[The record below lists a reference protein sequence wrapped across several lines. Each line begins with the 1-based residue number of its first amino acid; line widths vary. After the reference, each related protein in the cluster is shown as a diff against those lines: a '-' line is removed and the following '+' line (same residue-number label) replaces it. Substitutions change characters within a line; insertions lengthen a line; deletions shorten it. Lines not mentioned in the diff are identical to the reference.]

1 MKTNWQKD
9 IHDRLGSYEK
19 DAPEGLWEGISRE
32 LPKLNDGV
40 MLTHKPQRTA
50 KFRMWRVAGV
60 AAAASVALVIGYN
73 FLGNSA
79 KDNINIATNTPKHP
93 NMLASNQ
100 KPLGNEPTGVCA
112 EQATH
117 SADDLLSEQ
126 PVLASASM
134 EQPVLASASTEQ
146 PTLANASTE
155 TDVKVISSKEENS
168 SKEEYSKKEEN
179 GKENEQAEVKPEK
192 REDSRVLPKSQNDA
206 LLAYNDLTERRGSA
220 DVSSRWSVSTG
231 AMGGLGASS
240 TTTAYGDYLVL
251 ASPGVMDAKDS
262 PMLDMNT
269 VNRDVEQKTEYDHHL
284 PIRIGLSVAYALT
297 DRLSISSGLTY
308 TRLSSDIKD
317 ASRESKYI
325 GEQRLHYVG
334 IPVNVSYKVAS
345 FRWISL
351 YGTAGVLAE
360 KCVSG
365 TTDEGY
371 VENNTM
377 KYTNTQDISSKPLQM
392 SVNAGVGIQFDFV
405 DNVGIYAEP
414 GLSYYFDD
422 GSALQTIYKEKPL
435 NFNLNVGVRFKLGK
449 WKQ

>member
-60 AAAASVALVIGYN
+60 AAAASVALVIGYS
-73 FLGNSA
+73 FFGNSA
-79 KDNINIATNTPKHP
+79 NDNINIPTNTTKHP
-93 NMLASNQ
+93 NMLASNK

-126 PVLASASM
+126 PTLAPTSM
-134 EQPVLASASTEQ
+134 EQPKLASASTEQ
-146 PTLANASTE
+146 PTLASASTE

-179 GKENEQAEVKPEK
+179 SKEDNKQTETKSAK
-192 REDSRVLPKSQNDA
+192 REDSYVLPHNPDNN
-206 LLAYNDLTERRGSA
+206 LLAFNDMTERRGDEDA
-220 DVSSRWSVSTG
+220 PSRWSVSTG
-231 AMGGLGASS
+231 AMGGLGASG

-251 ASPGVMDAKDS
+251 SCPGVMDAKDS

-284 PIRIGLSVAYALT
+284 PIRIGLNVAYALT
-297 DRLSISSGLTY
+297 DRLSIGTGLTY
-308 TRLSSDIKD
+308 TRLASDIKD

-392 SVNAGVGIQFDFV
+392 SVNAGVGIQFDFI

-449 WKQ
+449 

>member
-73 FLGNSA
+73 FLGNDVQ
-79 KDNINIATNTPKHP
+79 DNINIPTNTTNHH
-93 NMLASNQ
+93 NMLASNK
-100 KPLGNEPTGVCA
+100 KPLGNEPTGVNA
-112 EQATH
+112 DQATH
-117 SADDLLSEQ
+117 SADDLLLEQ
-126 PVLASASM
+126 PTLAS
-134 EQPVLASASTEQ
+134 VSTEQ

-155 TDVKVISSKEENS
+155 TDVKVISSKEED
-168 SKEEYSKKEEN
+168 SKKEEN

-220 DVSSRWSVSTG
+220 DALSRWTVSTG
-231 AMGGLGASS
+231 AMGGLGASG

-251 ASPGVMDAKDS
+251 ASPGAMDAKDS

-308 TRLSSDIKD
+308 TRLASDIKD

-345 FRWISL
+345 SRWISL

-377 KYTNTQDISSKPLQM
+377 KYTNTHNISSKPLQM
-392 SVNAGVGIQFDFV
+392 SVNAGVGIQFDFI

-435 NFNLNVGVRFKLGK
+435 NFNLNVGVRFKLEK
-449 WKQ
+449 RKP

>member
-9 IHDRLGSYEK
+9 IHDRLGSCEK

-32 LPKLNDGV
+32 LPKLNDGG
-40 MLTHKPQRTA
+40 MLTDKPQRTA

-73 FLGNSA
+73 FLGNDT
-79 KDNINIATNTPKHP
+79 KDNINIPTNTTKHP
-93 NMLASNQ
+93 NMLASNK

-117 SADDLLSEQ
+117 SADDLLAEQ
-126 PVLASASM
+126 PKLAK
-134 EQPVLASASTEQ
+134 ASTEQ
-146 PTLANASTE
+146 PTLASDSTE
-155 TDVKVISSKEENS
+155 TDVKEISSKEENS
-168 SKEEYSKKEEN
+168 KEEN
-179 GKENEQAEVKPEK
+179 KQTEAKPAK
-192 REDSRVLPKSQNDA
+192 REDSYVLPQNSDNN
-206 LLAYNDLTERRGSA
+206 LLAFNDMTERRG
-220 DVSSRWSVSTG
+220 DEDTSSRWSVSTG
-231 AMGGLGASS
+231 AMGGLGASG

-251 ASPGVMDAKDS
+251 SCPGGADTKDS
-262 PMLDMNT
+262 PMLDMSS
-269 VNRDVEQKTEYDHHL
+269 VNRDVETKTEYEHHL

-308 TRLSSDIKD
+308 TRLASDIKD

-345 FRWISL
+345 FRWLGL

-377 KYTNTQDISSKPLQM
+377 KYTNTHDISSKPLQM
-392 SVNAGVGIQFDFV
+392 SVNAGVGIQFDFI

-435 NFNLNVGVRFKLGK
+435 NFNLNVGVRFKLSK
-449 WKQ
+449 F

>member
-60 AAAASVALVIGYN
+60 AAAASVALVIGYS

-100 KPLGNEPTGVCA
+100 KPLGNEPTGVNA
-112 EQATH
+112 DQTTH
-117 SADDLLSEQ
+117 SADNLLAEQ
-126 PVLASASM
+126 PTLAKAST
-134 EQPVLASASTEQ
+134 EQPKLASASTEQ
-146 PTLANASTE
+146 PTLASASME
-155 TDVKVISSKEENS
+155 PDVKEISSKEENS
-168 SKEEYSKKEEN
+168 KEEN
-179 GKENEQAEVKPEK
+179 KQTETKPAK
-192 REDSRVLPKSQNDA
+192 REDSYVLPHNPDNN
-206 LLAYNDLTERRGSA
+206 LLAFNDMTERSGDEDA
-220 DVSSRWSVSTG
+220 PSRWSVSTG
-231 AMGGLGASS
+231 AMGGLGASG
-240 TTTAYGDYLVL
+240 TTTAYGDHLVFS
-251 ASPGVMDAKDS
+251 SPGVADTKDS

-269 VNRDVEQKTEYDHHL
+269 INRDIETKTEYDHHL

-308 TRLSSDIKD
+308 TRLASDIKD

-345 FRWISL
+345 FRWLGL

-371 VENNTM
+371 AENNTM

-392 SVNAGVGIQFDFV
+392 SVNAGVGIQFDII

-435 NFNLNVGVRFKLGK
+435 NFNLNVGVRFRLSKY
-449 WKQ
+449 

>member
-19 DAPEGLWEGISRE
+19 DAPEGLWEGISWK
-32 LPKLNDGV
+32 LPKLNDGG
-40 MLTHKPQRTA
+40 MLTDKPQRTA

-60 AAAASVALVIGYN
+60 AAAASVALVIGYS

-100 KPLGNEPTGVCA
+100 KPLGNEPTGVNA
-112 EQATH
+112 DQTTH
-117 SADDLLSEQ
+117 SADNLLAEQ
-126 PVLASASM
+126 PTLAKAST
-134 EQPVLASASTEQ
+134 EQPKLASASTEQ
-146 PTLANASTE
+146 PTLASASME
-155 TDVKVISSKEENS
+155 PDVKEISSKEENS
-168 SKEEYSKKEEN
+168 KEEN
-179 GKENEQAEVKPEK
+179 KQTETKPAK
-192 REDSRVLPKSQNDA
+192 REDSYVLPHNPDNN
-206 LLAYNDLTERRGSA
+206 LLAFNDMTERSGDEDA
-220 DVSSRWSVSTG
+220 PSRWSVSTG
-231 AMGGLGASS
+231 AMGGLGASG
-240 TTTAYGDYLVL
+240 TTTAYGDHLVFS
-251 ASPGVMDAKDS
+251 SPGVVDTKDS

-269 VNRDVEQKTEYDHHL
+269 INRDIETKTEYEHHL

-308 TRLSSDIKD
+308 TRLASDIKD

-345 FRWISL
+345 SRWISL

-392 SVNAGVGIQFDFV
+392 SVNAGVGIQFDFI

-435 NFNLNVGVRFKLGK
+435 NFNLNVGVRFRLSKY
-449 WKQ
+449 

>member
-19 DAPEGLWEGISRE
+19 DAPEGLWEGISRRM
-32 LPKLNDGV
+32 PKLNDGV

-73 FLGNSA
+73 FLGNDT
-79 KDNINIATNTPKHP
+79 KDNINIPTNTTKHP
-93 NMLASNQ
+93 NMLASNK

-112 EQATH
+112 EQGTH
-117 SADDLLSEQ
+117 SEDNLLAEQ
-126 PVLASASM
+126 PA
-134 EQPVLASASTEQ
+134 LASASTEQ
-146 PTLANASTE
+146 PTLASASTE
-155 TDVKVISSKEENS
+155 TDVKEISSKEEN
-168 SKEEYSKKEEN
+168 KQTE
-179 GKENEQAEVKPEK
+179 AKPAK
-192 REDSRVLPKSQNDA
+192 REDSYVLPQNPDNN
-206 LLAYNDLTERRGSA
+206 LLAFNDMTERRGNE

-231 AMGGLGASS
+231 AMGGLGASG

-251 ASPGVMDAKDS
+251 SCPGGADTKDS

-308 TRLSSDIKD
+308 TRLASDIKD

-345 FRWISL
+345 FRWLGL

-377 KYTNTQDISSKPLQM
+377 KYTNTHNISSKPLQM
-392 SVNAGVGIQFDFV
+392 SVNAGVGIQFDFI

-435 NFNLNVGVRFKLGK
+435 NFNLNVGVRFKLSK
-449 WKQ
+449 Y

>member
-19 DAPEGLWEGISRE
+19 DAPEGLWEGISRRM
-32 LPKLNDGV
+32 PKLNDGG
-40 MLTHKPQRTA
+40 MLTDKPQRTA

-60 AAAASVALVIGYN
+60 AVAASVALVIGYS
-73 FLGNSA
+73 FLGNDVQ
-79 KDNINIATNTPKHP
+79 DNINIATNTTKHP
-93 NMLASNQ
+93 NMLASSQ
-100 KPLGNEPTGVCA
+100 KPIGNEPTGVCA
-112 EQATH
+112 DQATH

-126 PVLASASM
+126 PKLAK
-134 EQPVLASASTEQ
+134 ASTEQ

-155 TDVKVISSKEENS
+155 TDVKEIGSKEENS
-168 SKEEYSKKEEN
+168 KEEN
-179 GKENEQAEVKPEK
+179 KQTEVKPEK
-192 REDSRVLPKSQNDA
+192 REDNRMLRKNQDDA
-206 LLAYNDLTERRGSA
+206 LLAYNDVTERSGSTDA
-220 DVSSRWSVSTG
+220 PSRWSVSTG
-231 AMGGLGASS
+231 AMGGLGASG
-240 TTTAYGDYLVL
+240 TATAYGDYLVL
-251 ASPGVMDAKDS
+251 SCPGGADTKDS
-262 PMLDMNT
+262 PMLDMSS
-269 VNRDVEQKTEYDHHL
+269 VNRDVETKTEYEHHL

-297 DRLSISSGLTY
+297 ERLSISSGLTY

-345 FRWISL
+345 SRWISL

-377 KYTNTQDISSKPLQM
+377 KYTNTHDISSKPLQM
-392 SVNAGVGIQFDFV
+392 SVNAGVGIQFDFI

-435 NFNLNVGVRFKLGK
+435 NFNLNVGVRFKLSK
-449 WKQ
+449 F

>member
-19 DAPEGLWEGISRE
+19 DAPEGLWEGISRRM
-32 LPKLNDGV
+32 PKLNDGD
-40 MLTHKPQRTA
+40 MLTDKPQRTA

-73 FLGNSA
+73 FLGNDVQ
-79 KDNINIATNTPKHP
+79 DNINIPTNTTKHP
-93 NMLASNQ
+93 NMLASNK
-100 KPLGNEPTGVCA
+100 KPIGNEPTGVCA

-117 SADDLLSEQ
+117 SADDLLAEQ
-126 PVLASASM
+126 PKLYKAY
-134 EQPVLASASTEQ
+134 TEQ
-146 PTLANASTE
+146 PTLASASTE
-155 TDVKVISSKEENS
+155 TDVKEISSKEEN
-168 SKEEYSKKEEN
+168 KQTET
-179 GKENEQAEVKPEK
+179 KPAK
-192 REDSRVLPKSQNDA
+192 REDSYVLPHNPDNN
-206 LLAYNDLTERRGSA
+206 LLAYNDVTERRGSA
-220 DVSSRWSVSTG
+220 DEPSRWSVSTG
-231 AMGGLGASS
+231 AMGGLGASG

-251 ASPGVMDAKDS
+251 SCPGGADTKDS
-262 PMLDMNT
+262 PMLDMSS
-269 VNRDVEQKTEYDHHL
+269 VNRDVETKTEYEHHL

-345 FRWISL
+345 FRWLGL

-377 KYTNTQDISSKPLQM
+377 KYTNTHDISSKPLQM
-392 SVNAGVGIQFDFV
+392 SVNAGVGIQFDFI

-449 WKQ
+449 WKP

>member
-19 DAPEGLWEGISRE
+19 DAPEGLWEGISRRM
-32 LPKLNDGV
+32 PKLNDGG
-40 MLTHKPQRTA
+40 MLTDKPQRTA

-60 AAAASVALVIGYN
+60 AVAASVALVIGYN
-73 FLGNSA
+73 FLGNDVQ
-79 KDNINIATNTPKHP
+79 DNINIPTNTTNHH
-93 NMLASNQ
+93 NMLASNK
-100 KPLGNEPTGVCA
+100 KPIGNEPTGVCA

-126 PVLASASM
+126 PKLYKAY
-134 EQPVLASASTEQ
+134 TEQ
-146 PTLANASTE
+146 PTLASASTE
-155 TDVKVISSKEENS
+155 TDVKEIGSKEENS
-168 SKEEYSKKEEN
+168 KKEN
-179 GKENEQAEVKPEK
+179 GQTEVKPEK
-192 REDSRVLPKSQNDA
+192 REDNRMLRKNQDDA
-206 LLAYNDLTERRGSA
+206 LLAYNDVTERSGSTDA
-220 DVSSRWSVSTG
+220 PSRWSVSTG
-231 AMGGLGASS
+231 AMGGLGASG

-251 ASPGVMDAKDS
+251 SCPGGADTKDS
-262 PMLDMNT
+262 PMLDMSS
-269 VNRDVEQKTEYDHHL
+269 VNRDVEPKTEYEHHL

-297 DRLSISSGLTY
+297 DRLSIGTGLTY

-317 ASRESKYI
+317 ASRESNYS

-334 IPVNVSYKVAS
+334 IPVNVSYKVVS
-345 FRWISL
+345 SRWICM

-392 SVNAGVGIQFDFV
+392 SVNAGVGIQFDFI

-435 NFNLNVGVRFKLGK
+435 NFNLNVGVRFKLEK
-449 WKQ
+449 RKP

>member
-19 DAPEGLWEGISRE
+19 DAPEGLWEGISRRM
-32 LPKLNDGV
+32 PKLNDGG
-40 MLTHKPQRTA
+40 MLTDKPQRTA

-60 AAAASVALVIGYN
+60 AVAASVALVIGYS
-73 FLGNSA
+73 FLGNDVQ
-79 KDNINIATNTPKHP
+79 DNINIATNTTKHP
-93 NMLASNQ
+93 NILASNK
-100 KPLGNEPTGVCA
+100 KPIGNEPTGVCA

-126 PVLASASM
+126 PTLASAST
-134 EQPVLASASTEQ
+134 EQPTLASVSTEQ

-155 TDVKVISSKEENS
+155 TNVKEISSKEEN
-168 SKEEYSKKEEN
+168 KQTET
-179 GKENEQAEVKPEK
+179 KPAK
-192 REDSRVLPKSQNDA
+192 REDSYVLPHNPDNN
-206 LLAYNDLTERRGSA
+206 LLAFNDMTERRGDEDA
-220 DVSSRWSVSTG
+220 PSRWSVSTG
-231 AMGGLGASS
+231 AMGGLGASG

-345 FRWISL
+345 SRWISL

-377 KYTNTQDISSKPLQM
+377 KYTNTHDISSKPLQM
-392 SVNAGVGIQFDFV
+392 SVNAGVGIQFDFI

-435 NFNLNVGVRFKLGK
+435 NFNLNVGVRFKLEK
-449 WKQ
+449 RKP

>member
-32 LPKLNDGV
+32 LPKLNDGG
-40 MLTHKPQRTA
+40 MLTDKPQRTA

-60 AAAASVALVIGYN
+60 AAAASVALVIGYS

-79 KDNINIATNTPKHP
+79 KDNINIATNTTKHP
-93 NMLASNQ
+93 NMLASNK

-126 PVLASASM
+126 PKLAN
-134 EQPVLASASTEQ
+134 ASTEQ
-146 PTLANASTE
+146 PTLASASMM
-155 TDVKVISSKEENS
+155 TDVKEISSKEENS
-168 SKEEYSKKEEN
+168 KEEN
-179 GKENEQAEVKPEK
+179 KQTETKTAK
-192 REDSRVLPKSQNDA
+192 REDSYVLPHNPDNN
-206 LLAYNDLTERRGSA
+206 LLAFNDMTERRGDEDA
-220 DVSSRWSVSTG
+220 PSRWSVSTG
-231 AMGGLGASS
+231 AMGGLGASG
-240 TTTAYGDYLVL
+240 TTTAYGDHLVFS
-251 ASPGVMDAKDS
+251 SPGVADTKDS

-269 VNRDVEQKTEYDHHL
+269 INRDIETKTEYDHHL

-345 FRWISL
+345 SRWISL
-351 YGTAGVLAE
+351 YGTAGVLAD

-392 SVNAGVGIQFDFV
+392 SVNAGVGIQFDII

-435 NFNLNVGVRFKLGK
+435 NFNLNVGVRFRLSKY
-449 WKQ
+449 

>member
-32 LPKLNDGV
+32 LPKLNDGG
-40 MLTHKPQRTA
+40 MLTDKPQRTA

-73 FLGNSA
+73 FLGNDT
-79 KDNINIATNTPKHP
+79 KDNINIPTNTTKHP
-93 NMLASNQ
+93 NMLASSQ
-100 KPLGNEPTGVCA
+100 KPLGNEPTGVSA

-126 PVLASASM
+126 PKLYKAY
-134 EQPVLASASTEQ
+134 TEQ
-146 PTLANASTE
+146 PTLASASTE
-155 TDVKVISSKEENS
+155 TDVKEISSKEENS
-168 SKEEYSKKEEN
+168 KKEN
-179 GKENEQAEVKPEK
+179 GQAEMKPEK
-192 REDSRVLPKSQNDA
+192 RKDNRMLRKNQDDA
-206 LLAYNDLTERRGSA
+206 LLAYNDVTERSGSTDA
-220 DVSSRWSVSTG
+220 PSRWSVSTG
-231 AMGGLGASS
+231 AMGGLGASG

-251 ASPGVMDAKDS
+251 SCPGGADTKDS
-262 PMLDMNT
+262 PMLDMSS
-269 VNRDVEQKTEYDHHL
+269 VNRDVETKTEYEHHL

-308 TRLSSDIKD
+308 TRLASDIKD

-345 FRWISL
+345 FRWLGL

-377 KYTNTQDISSKPLQM
+377 KYTNTHDISSKPLQM
-392 SVNAGVGIQFDFV
+392 SVNAGVGIQFDFI

-435 NFNLNVGVRFKLGK
+435 NFNLNVGVRFKLEK
-449 WKQ
+449 RKP

>member
-19 DAPEGLWEGISRE
+19 DAPEGLWEGISRRM
-32 LPKLNDGV
+32 PKLNDGV

-60 AAAASVALVIGYN
+60 AAAASVALVIGYS

-79 KDNINIATNTPKHP
+79 KDNINIATNTTKHP
-93 NMLASNQ
+93 NMLASNK

-126 PVLASASM
+126 PKLAN
-134 EQPVLASASTEQ
+134 ASTEQ
-146 PTLANASTE
+146 PTLASASME
-155 TDVKVISSKEENS
+155 PDVKEISSKEEN
-168 SKEEYSKKEEN
+168 KQTVTNKQTET
-179 GKENEQAEVKPEK
+179 KPAK
-192 REDSRVLPKSQNDA
+192 REDSYVLPHNPDNN
-206 LLAYNDLTERRGSA
+206 LLAFNDMTERRGDEDA
-220 DVSSRWSVSTG
+220 PSRWSVSTG
-231 AMGGLGASS
+231 AMGGLGATG
-240 TTTAYGDYLVL
+240 TTTAYGDHLVL
-251 ASPGVMDAKDS
+251 SSPGVADTKDS

-269 VNRDVEQKTEYDHHL
+269 INRDVEQKTEYDHHL

-345 FRWISL
+345 FRWLGL

-392 SVNAGVGIQFDFV
+392 SVNAGVGIQFDFI

-435 NFNLNVGVRFKLGK
+435 NFNLNVGVRFKLSK
-449 WKQ
+449 Y

>member
-73 FLGNSA
+73 FLGNDVQ
-79 KDNINIATNTPKHP
+79 DNINIPTNTTNHH
-93 NMLASNQ
+93 NMLASNK

-112 EQATH
+112 EQVTH

-126 PVLASASM
+126 SALAKA
-134 EQPVLASASTEQ
+134 LTEQ
-146 PTLANASTE
+146 PTLANASME
-155 TDVKVISSKEENS
+155 TDVKEIGSKEENN
-168 SKEEYSKKEEN
+168 SKKEEN
-179 GKENEQAEVKPEK
+179 SKKENGQTEVKPEK
-192 REDSRVLPKSQNDA
+192 REDNRMLRKNQDDA
-206 LLAYNDLTERRGSA
+206 LLAYNDVTERSGSTDA
-220 DVSSRWSVSTG
+220 PSRWSVSTG
-231 AMGGLGASS
+231 AMGGLGASG

-251 ASPGVMDAKDS
+251 SCPGVMDTKDS
-262 PMLDMNT
+262 PMLDMSS
-269 VNRDVEQKTEYDHHL
+269 VNRDEETKTEYEHHL

-297 DRLSISSGLTY
+297 DRLSISGGLTY

-345 FRWISL
+345 SRWISL

-377 KYTNTQDISSKPLQM
+377 KYTNTHDISSKPLQM
-392 SVNAGVGIQFDFV
+392 SINAGVGIQFDFI

-435 NFNLNVGVRFKLGK
+435 NFNLNVGVRFKLSK
-449 WKQ
+449 F

>member
-19 DAPEGLWEGISRE
+19 DAPEGLWEGISRRM
-32 LPKLNDGV
+32 PKLNDGV

-60 AAAASVALVIGYN
+60 AATASVALVIGYN
-73 FLGNSA
+73 FFGNDVQ
-79 KDNINIATNTPKHP
+79 DNINIPTNTTKHP
-93 NMLASNQ
+93 NMLASNK
-100 KPLGNEPTGVCA
+100 KPLGNEPTGICA

-126 PVLASASM
+126 PTLAN
-134 EQPVLASASTEQ
+134 ASTEQ
-146 PTLANASTE
+146 PTLASASTE
-155 TDVKVISSKEENS
+155 TDVKEISSKEED
-168 SKEEYSKKEEN
+168 SKKEEN

-231 AMGGLGASS
+231 AMGGLGASG

-251 ASPGVMDAKDS
+251 SCPGGADTKDS

-308 TRLSSDIKD
+308 TRLASDIKD

-345 FRWISL
+345 FRWLGL

-392 SVNAGVGIQFDFV
+392 SVNAGVGIQFDFI

-422 GSALQTIYKEKPL
+422 GSELQTIYKEKPL
-435 NFNLNVGVRFKLGK
+435 NFNLNVGVRFKLSK
-449 WKQ
+449 Y

>member
-19 DAPEGLWEGISRE
+19 DAPEGLWEGISRRM
-32 LPKLNDGV
+32 PKLNDGG

-60 AAAASVALVIGYN
+60 AAAASVALVIGYS

-79 KDNINIATNTPKHP
+79 KDNINIPTNTPKHP
-93 NMLASNQ
+93 NMLASNK

-117 SADDLLSEQ
+117 SADDLL
-126 PVLASASM
+126 A
-134 EQPVLASASTEQ
+134 EQ
-146 PTLANASTE
+146 PTLANASTKQPTLAKASTEQPTLASVSTE
-155 TDVKVISSKEENS
+155 TDVKEISSKEENS
-168 SKEEYSKKEEN
+168 KEEN
-179 GKENEQAEVKPEK
+179 KQTETKPAK
-192 REDSRVLPKSQNDA
+192 REDSYVLPHNQDNN
-206 LLAYNDLTERRGSA
+206 LLAFNDMTERRWDEDA
-220 DVSSRWSVSTG
+220 PSRWSVSTG
-231 AMGGLGASS
+231 AMGGLGATG
-240 TTTAYGDYLVL
+240 TTTAYGDHLVL
-251 ASPGVMDAKDS
+251 SSPGVADTKDS

-269 VNRDVEQKTEYDHHL
+269 INRDIETKTEYDHHL

-345 FRWISL
+345 SRWISL

-392 SVNAGVGIQFDFV
+392 SVNAGVGIQFDFI

-435 NFNLNVGVRFKLGK
+435 NFNLNVGVRFKLSK
-449 WKQ
+449 Y

>member
-19 DAPEGLWEGISRE
+19 DAPEGLWEGISRRM
-32 LPKLNDGV
+32 PKLNDGV

-50 KFRMWRVAGV
+50 KFWMWRVAGV

-73 FLGNSA
+73 FLGNDT
-79 KDNINIATNTPKHP
+79 KDNINIATNTTKHP
-93 NMLASNQ
+93 NILASNK
-100 KPLGNEPTGVCA
+100 KPLGNEPTDICA
-112 EQATH
+112 DQATH
-117 SADDLLSEQ
+117 SVDDLL
-126 PVLASASM
+126 A
-134 EQPVLASASTEQ
+134 EQ

-155 TDVKVISSKEENS
+155 QPTLASASTEQPALASASTETDVKEIS

-231 AMGGLGASS
+231 AMGGLGASG

-251 ASPGVMDAKDS
+251 ASPGAMDAKDS

-284 PIRIGLSVAYALT
+284 PIRIGLNVAYALT

-345 FRWISL
+345 FRWLGL

-377 KYTNTQDISSKPLQM
+377 KYTNTHDISSKPLQM
-392 SVNAGVGIQFDFV
+392 SVNAGVGIQFDFI

-435 NFNLNVGVRFKLGK
+435 NFNLNVGVRFKLSK
-449 WKQ
+449 Y

>member
-19 DAPEGLWEGISRE
+19 DAPEELWEGISRE
-32 LPKLNDGV
+32 LPKLNDGG
-40 MLTHKPQRTA
+40 MLTHKPQHNA
-50 KFRMWRVAGV
+50 AFRVWRVAGV
-60 AAAASVALVIGYN
+60 AAAASVALVIGYS
-73 FLGNSA
+73 FLGNDT
-79 KDNINIATNTPKHP
+79 KDNINIATNTTKHP
-93 NMLASNQ
+93 NMLASCQ
-100 KPLGNEPTGVCA
+100 KSIGNEPTGVCA

-117 SADDLLSEQ
+117 SADDALTEQ
-126 PVLASASM
+126 PTLDK
-134 EQPVLASASTEQ
+134 ASTEQ
-146 PTLANASTE
+146 PTLAKASTEQPKLAKASTKQPTLASASME
-155 TDVKVISSKEENS
+155 TDVKEEDG
-168 SKEEYSKKEEN
+168 KKEEN
-179 GKENEQAEVKPEK
+179 GKENEQAEVKPAK
-192 REDSRVLPKSQNDA
+192 REDSRVLRKNQDDA
-206 LLAYNDLTERRGSA
+206 LLAYNDVTERRGSA
-220 DVSSRWSVSTG
+220 DASSRWSVSTG
-231 AMGGLGASS
+231 AMGGLGATS

-297 DRLSISSGLTY
+297 DRLSIGTGLTY

-317 ASRESKYI
+317 ASRESNYS

-345 FRWISL
+345 SRWISL

-371 VENNTM
+371 VVNNTM
-377 KYTNTQDISSKPLQM
+377 QQTNTHDISTKPLQM
-392 SVNAGVGIQFDFV
+392 SVNAGVGIQFNV
-405 DNVGIYAEP
+405 RDNVGIYAEP

-435 NFNLNVGVRFKLGK
+435 NFNLNVGVRFKLSK
-449 WKQ
+449 Y

>member
-19 DAPEGLWEGISRE
+19 DAPEGLWEGIRRE
-32 LPKLNDGV
+32 LPKLNDGG
-40 MLTHKPQRTA
+40 MLTHKPQRKA
-50 KFRMWRVAGV
+50 VFRMWRVAGV
-60 AAAASVALVIGYN
+60 AAAASVALVIGYS
-73 FLGNSA
+73 FLGNDVQ
-79 KDNINIATNTPKHP
+79 DNINIPTNTTKHP
-93 NMLASNQ
+93 NMLASSQ
-100 KPLGNEPTGVCA
+100 KPLGNEPTGVSA
-112 EQATH
+112 DQTTH
-117 SADDLLSEQ
+117 SADNLL
-126 PVLASASM
+126 A
-134 EQPVLASASTEQ
+134 EQ

-155 TDVKVISSKEENS
+155 QPTLASASMKTDVKEISSKEENS
-168 SKEEYSKKEEN
+168 KEEN
-179 GKENEQAEVKPEK
+179 KQTETKPAK
-192 REDSRVLPKSQNDA
+192 REDSYVLPHNPDNN
-206 LLAYNDLTERRGSA
+206 LLAFNDMTERRGDEDA
-220 DVSSRWSVSTG
+220 PSRWSVSTG
-231 AMGGLGASS
+231 AMGGLGASG
-240 TTTAYGDYLVL
+240 TTTAYGDHLVL
-251 ASPGVMDAKDS
+251 SSPGVADTKDS

-269 VNRDVEQKTEYDHHL
+269 INRDIETKTEYEHHL

-334 IPVNVSYKVAS
+334 IPLNVSYKVVS
-345 FRWISL
+345 SRWISL

-392 SVNAGVGIQFDFV
+392 SVNAGVGIQFDII

-435 NFNLNVGVRFKLGK
+435 NFNLNVGVRFKLSK
-449 WKQ
+449 Y

>member
-19 DAPEGLWEGISRE
+19 DAPEGLWEGISRRM
-32 LPKLNDGV
+32 PKLNDGG

-60 AAAASVALVIGYN
+60 AAAASVALVIGYS
-73 FLGNSA
+73 FLGNDVQ
-79 KDNINIATNTPKHP
+79 DNINIPTNTTKHP
-93 NMLASNQ
+93 NMLASNK

-117 SADDLLSEQ
+117 SEDNLL
-126 PVLASASM
+126 A
-134 EQPVLASASTEQ
+134 EQ

-155 TDVKVISSKEENS
+155 QLALASVSTEQPTLASASTETDVKEIGSKEENS
-168 SKEEYSKKEEN
+168 KEEN
-179 GKENEQAEVKPEK
+179 KQTETKPAK
-192 REDSRVLPKSQNDA
+192 REDSYVLPHNPDNN
-206 LLAYNDLTERRGSA
+206 LLAFNDMTEKKGDEDA
-220 DVSSRWSVSTG
+220 PSRWSVSTG
-231 AMGGLGASS
+231 AMGGLGASG
-240 TTTAYGDYLVL
+240 TTTAYGDHLVL
-251 ASPGVMDAKDS
+251 SCPGVADTKDS

-269 VNRDVEQKTEYDHHL
+269 INRDIETKTEYDHHL

-345 FRWISL
+345 SRWISL

-371 VENNTM
+371 AENNTM
-377 KYTNTQDISSKPLQM
+377 KYTNTHDISSKPLQM
-392 SVNAGVGIQFDFV
+392 SVNAGVGIQFDFI

-435 NFNLNVGVRFKLGK
+435 NFNLNVGVRFRLSKY
-449 WKQ
+449 

>member
-32 LPKLNDGV
+32 LPKLNDGG
-40 MLTHKPQRTA
+40 MLTHKPQRKA
-50 KFRMWRVAGV
+50 AFRMWRVAGV
-60 AAAASVALVIGYN
+60 AAAASVALVIGYS

-79 KDNINIATNTPKHP
+79 KDNINIPTNTTKHP
-93 NMLASNQ
+93 NMLASSQ
-100 KPLGNEPTGVCA
+100 KPLGNEPTGVSA
-112 EQATH
+112 DQTTH
-117 SADDLLSEQ
+117 SADNLLAEQ
-126 PVLASASM
+126 PTLAK
-134 EQPVLASASTEQ
+134 ASTEQ
-146 PTLANASTE
+146 PTLASASME
-155 TDVKVISSKEENS
+155 TDVKEISSKEENS
-168 SKEEYSKKEEN
+168 KEEN
-179 GKENEQAEVKPEK
+179 KQTETKPVK
-192 REDSRVLPKSQNDA
+192 REDSYVLPHNQDNN
-206 LLAYNDLTERRGSA
+206 LLAFNDMTERRGDEDA
-220 DVSSRWSVSTG
+220 PSRWSVSTG
-231 AMGGLGASS
+231 AMGGLGASG

-251 ASPGVMDAKDS
+251 SCPGVADTKDS

-269 VNRDVEQKTEYDHHL
+269 INRDIETKTEYDHHL

-345 FRWISL
+345 SRWISL

-371 VENNTM
+371 AENNTM

-392 SVNAGVGIQFDFV
+392 SVNAGVGIQFDII

-435 NFNLNVGVRFKLGK
+435 NFNLNVGVRFKLSK
-449 WKQ
+449 Y

>member
-9 IHDRLGSYEK
+9 IHDRLGRDEK

-40 MLTHKPQRTA
+40 MLTHKPQRKA
-50 KFRMWRVAGV
+50 VFRMWRVAGV
-60 AAAASVALVIGYN
+60 AAAASVALVIGYS
-73 FLGNSA
+73 FLGNDT
-79 KDNINIATNTPKHP
+79 KDNINIPTNTTKHP
-93 NMLASNQ
+93 NMLASNK

-117 SADDLLSEQ
+117 SEDNLL
-126 PVLASASM
+126 A
-134 EQPVLASASTEQ
+134 EQ

-155 TDVKVISSKEENS
+155 QPTLASASMKTDVKEISSKEENS
-168 SKEEYSKKEEN
+168 KEEN
-179 GKENEQAEVKPEK
+179 KQTETKPAK
-192 REDSRVLPKSQNDA
+192 REDSYVLPHNQDNN
-206 LLAYNDLTERRGSA
+206 LLAFNDMTERRGDEDA
-220 DVSSRWSVSTG
+220 PSRWSVSTG
-231 AMGGLGASS
+231 AMGGLGASG
-240 TTTAYGDYLVL
+240 TTIAYGDHLVL
-251 ASPGVMDAKDS
+251 SSPGVADTKDS

-269 VNRDVEQKTEYDHHL
+269 INRDIETKTEYDHHL

-297 DRLSISSGLTY
+297 DRMSISSGLTY

-345 FRWISL
+345 SRWISL

-392 SVNAGVGIQFDFV
+392 SVNAGVGIQFDFI

-435 NFNLNVGVRFKLGK
+435 NFNLNVGVRFKLSK
-449 WKQ
+449 Y

>member
-60 AAAASVALVIGYN
+60 AAAASVALVIGYS
-73 FLGNSA
+73 FLGNDT
-79 KDNINIATNTPKHP
+79 KDNINIPTNTTKHP
-93 NMLASNQ
+93 NMLASNK
-100 KPLGNEPTGVCA
+100 KPIGNEPTGVSA
-112 EQATH
+112 DQTTH
-117 SADDLLSEQ
+117 SADNLLAEQ
-126 PVLASASM
+126 PTLAK
-134 EQPVLASASTEQ
+134 ASTEQ
-146 PTLANASTE
+146 PTLASASME
-155 TDVKVISSKEENS
+155 TDVKEISSKEDNKQTE
-168 SKEEYSKKEEN
+168 
-179 GKENEQAEVKPEK
+179 AKPAK
-192 REDSRVLPKSQNDA
+192 REDSYVLPHNPDNN
-206 LLAYNDLTERRGSA
+206 LLAFNDMTERRGDEDA
-220 DVSSRWSVSTG
+220 PSRWSVSTG
-231 AMGGLGASS
+231 AMGGLGASG
-240 TTTAYGDYLVL
+240 TTTAYGDHLVFS
-251 ASPGVMDAKDS
+251 SPGVVDTKDS

-269 VNRDVEQKTEYDHHL
+269 INRDIETKTEYDHHL

-308 TRLSSDIKD
+308 TRLASDIKD

-334 IPVNVSYKVAS
+334 IPMNVSYKVAS
-345 FRWISL
+345 FRWLGL

-392 SVNAGVGIQFDFV
+392 SVNAGVGIQFDFI

-435 NFNLNVGVRFKLGK
+435 NFNLNVGVRFKLSK
-449 WKQ
+449 Y

>member
-19 DAPEGLWEGISRE
+19 DAPEGLWEGISRRM
-32 LPKLNDGV
+32 PKLNDGV

-60 AAAASVALVIGYN
+60 AATASVALVIGYN
-73 FLGNSA
+73 FFGNDVQ
-79 KDNINIATNTPKHP
+79 DNINIPTNTTKHP
-93 NMLASNQ
+93 NMLASNK
-100 KPLGNEPTGVCA
+100 KPLGNEPTGICA

-126 PVLASASM
+126 PTLAN
-134 EQPVLASASTEQ
+134 ASTEQ
-146 PTLANASTE
+146 PTLASASTE
-155 TDVKVISSKEENS
+155 TDVKEISSKEED
-168 SKEEYSKKEEN
+168 SKKEEN

-231 AMGGLGASS
+231 AMGGLGASG

-251 ASPGVMDAKDS
+251 SCPGGADTKDS

-308 TRLSSDIKD
+308 TRLASDIKD

-345 FRWISL
+345 FRWLGL

-392 SVNAGVGIQFDFV
+392 SVNAGVGIQFDFI

-435 NFNLNVGVRFKLGK
+435 NFNLNVGVRFKLSK
-449 WKQ
+449 Y

>member
-19 DAPEGLWEGISRE
+19 DAPEGLWEGISRRM
-32 LPKLNDGV
+32 PKLNDGG
-40 MLTHKPQRTA
+40 MLTDKPQRTA

-73 FLGNSA
+73 FLGNDVQ
-79 KDNINIATNTPKHP
+79 DNINIPTNTTNHH
-93 NMLASNQ
+93 NMLASSQ
-100 KPLGNEPTGVCA
+100 KPIGNEPTGVCA

-117 SADDLLSEQ
+117 SADDLLSDQ
-126 PVLASASM
+126 PKLAN
-134 EQPVLASASTEQ
+134 ASTEQ
-146 PTLANASTE
+146 PTLASASTE
-155 TDVKVISSKEENS
+155 TNVKEIGSKEENS
-168 SKEEYSKKEEN
+168 KKENKQTET
-179 GKENEQAEVKPEK
+179 KPAK
-192 REDSRVLPKSQNDA
+192 REDSYVLPHNPDNN
-206 LLAYNDLTERRGSA
+206 LLAFNDMTERRGDEDA
-220 DVSSRWSVSTG
+220 PSRWSVSTG
-231 AMGGLGASS
+231 AMGGLGASG

-251 ASPGVMDAKDS
+251 SCPGGADTKDS
-262 PMLDMNT
+262 PMLDMSS
-269 VNRDVEQKTEYDHHL
+269 VNRDEETKTEYEHHL

-345 FRWISL
+345 FRWLGL

-392 SVNAGVGIQFDFV
+392 SVNAGVGIQFDII

-435 NFNLNVGVRFKLGK
+435 NFNLNVGVRFKLEK
-449 WKQ
+449 RKP

>member
-32 LPKLNDGV
+32 LPKLNDGG
-40 MLTHKPQRTA
+40 MLTHKPQRKA
-50 KFRMWRVAGV
+50 AFRMWRVAGV
-60 AAAASVALVIGYN
+60 AAAASVALVIGYS

-79 KDNINIATNTPKHP
+79 KDNINIPTNTTKHP
-93 NMLASNQ
+93 NMLASSQ
-100 KPLGNEPTGVCA
+100 KPLGNEPTGVNA
-112 EQATH
+112 DQATH
-117 SADDLLSEQ
+117 SADNLLAEQ
-126 PVLASASM
+126 PTLAKAST
-134 EQPVLASASTEQ
+134 EQPKLASASTEQ
-146 PTLANASTE
+146 PTLASASMK
-155 TDVKVISSKEENS
+155 TDVKEISSKEENS
-168 SKEEYSKKEEN
+168 KEEN
-179 GKENEQAEVKPEK
+179 KQTETKPAK
-192 REDSRVLPKSQNDA
+192 REDSYVLPHNPDNN
-206 LLAYNDLTERRGSA
+206 LLAFNDMTERRGDEDA
-220 DVSSRWSVSTG
+220 PSRWSVSTG
-231 AMGGLGASS
+231 AMGGLGASG
-240 TTTAYGDYLVL
+240 TTTAYGDHLVL
-251 ASPGVMDAKDS
+251 SCPGVADTKDS

-269 VNRDVEQKTEYDHHL
+269 INRDIETKTEYDHHL
-284 PIRIGLSVAYALT
+284 SIRIGLSVAYALT

-345 FRWISL
+345 SRWISL

-371 VENNTM
+371 AENNTM
-377 KYTNTQDISSKPLQM
+377 KYTNTHDISSKPLQM
-392 SVNAGVGIQFDFV
+392 SVNAGVGIQFDFI

-435 NFNLNVGVRFKLGK
+435 NFNLNVGVRFRLSKY
-449 WKQ
+449 

>member
-19 DAPEGLWEGISRE
+19 DAPEGLWEGISRRM
-32 LPKLNDGV
+32 PKLNDGV

-50 KFRMWRVAGV
+50 KFWMWRVAGV

-73 FLGNSA
+73 FLGNDT
-79 KDNINIATNTPKHP
+79 KDNINIATNTTKHP
-93 NMLASNQ
+93 NILASNK
-100 KPLGNEPTGVCA
+100 KPLGNEPTDICA
-112 EQATH
+112 DQATH
-117 SADDLLSEQ
+117 SADDLLAEQ
-126 PVLASASM
+126 PTLAN
-134 EQPVLASASTEQ
+134 ASTEQ

-155 TDVKVISSKEENS
+155 QPALASASTETDVKEISSKEENS
-168 SKEEYSKKEEN
+168 SKEEDSKKEN

-220 DVSSRWSVSTG
+220 DALSRWTVSTG
-231 AMGGLGASS
+231 AMGGLGASG

-251 ASPGVMDAKDS
+251 ASPGAMDAKDS

-308 TRLSSDIKD
+308 TRLASDIKD

-345 FRWISL
+345 SRWISL

-392 SVNAGVGIQFDFV
+392 SVNAGVGIQFDFI

-435 NFNLNVGVRFKLGK
+435 NFNLNVGVRFKLSK
-449 WKQ
+449 Y

>member
-32 LPKLNDGV
+32 LPKLNDGG

-60 AAAASVALVIGYN
+60 AAAASVALVIGYS

-93 NMLASNQ
+93 NMLASNK

-117 SADDLLSEQ
+117 SEDNLLAEQ
-126 PVLASASM
+126 PKLANASTELPTLASASM
-134 EQPVLASASTEQ
+134 E
-146 PTLANASTE
+146 
-155 TDVKVISSKEENS
+155 TDVKEISSKEENS
-168 SKEEYSKKEEN
+168 KEEN
-179 GKENEQAEVKPEK
+179 KQTETKTAK
-192 REDSRVLPKSQNDA
+192 REDSYVLPHNPDNN
-206 LLAYNDLTERRGSA
+206 LLAFNDMTERRGDEDA
-220 DVSSRWSVSTG
+220 PSRWSVSTG
-231 AMGGLGASS
+231 AMGGLGATG
-240 TTTAYGDYLVL
+240 TTTAYGDHLVL
-251 ASPGVMDAKDS
+251 SSPGVADTKDS

-269 VNRDVEQKTEYDHHL
+269 INRDIETKTEYDHHL

-345 FRWISL
+345 SRWISL

-392 SVNAGVGIQFDFV
+392 SVNAGVGIQFDFI

-435 NFNLNVGVRFKLGK
+435 NFNLNVGVRFKLSK
-449 WKQ
+449 Y

>member
-32 LPKLNDGV
+32 LPKLNDGG
-40 MLTHKPQRTA
+40 MLTRKPQRNA
-50 KFRMWRVAGV
+50 AFGMWRMAGV
-60 AAAASVALVIGYN
+60 AAAASVALVIGYS
-73 FLGNSA
+73 FLGNDT
-79 KDNINIATNTPKHP
+79 KDNINIATNTTNHH
-93 NMLASNQ
+93 NMLASSQ
-100 KPLGNEPTGVCA
+100 TPIGNEPTDVCA

-117 SADDLLSEQ
+117 SADNLLAEQ
-126 PVLASASM
+126 PTLASASM
-134 EQPVLASASTEQ
+134 E
-146 PTLANASTE
+146 
-155 TDVKVISSKEENS
+155 TDVKEED
-168 SKEEYSKKEEN
+168 SKKEEN
-179 GKENEQAEVKPEK
+179 GKENGQTEVKPEK
-192 REDSRVLPKSQNDA
+192 REGSYVLHKSQDDA
-206 LLAYNDLTERRGSA
+206 LLAYNDVTERRGSVDA
-220 DVSSRWSVSTG
+220 SSRWSVSTG
-231 AMGGLGASS
+231 AMGGLGATS

-251 ASPGVMDAKDS
+251 SCPGGADTKDS
-262 PMLDMNT
+262 PMLDMSS
-269 VNRDVEQKTEYDHHL
+269 VNRDEETKTEYEHHL

-345 FRWISL
+345 SRWISL

-377 KYTNTQDISSKPLQM
+377 KYTNTHDISSKPLQM
-392 SVNAGVGIQFDFV
+392 SVNAGVGIQFDFI

-435 NFNLNVGVRFKLGK
+435 NFNLNVGVRFKLEK
-449 WKQ
+449 RKP

>member
-19 DAPEGLWEGISRE
+19 DAPEGLWEGISRRM
-32 LPKLNDGV
+32 PKLNDGV

-50 KFRMWRVAGV
+50 MFRMWRVAGV
-60 AAAASVALVIGYN
+60 AAAASVALVIGYS

-79 KDNINIATNTPKHP
+79 KDNINIPTNTTKHP
-93 NMLASNQ
+93 NMLASNK

-112 EQATH
+112 EQTTH
-117 SADDLLSEQ
+117 SADNLL
-126 PVLASASM
+126 A
-134 EQPVLASASTEQ
+134 EQ

-155 TDVKVISSKEENS
+155 QPTLASASTETGVKEISSKEENS
-168 SKEEYSKKEEN
+168 KEEN
-179 GKENEQAEVKPEK
+179 KQTETKPAK
-192 REDSRVLPKSQNDA
+192 REDSYVLPHNPDNN
-206 LLAYNDLTERRGSA
+206 LLAFNDMTERRGDEDA
-220 DVSSRWSVSTG
+220 PSRWSVSTG
-231 AMGGLGASS
+231 AMGGLGASG

-251 ASPGVMDAKDS
+251 SCPGGADTKNS

-308 TRLSSDIKD
+308 TRLASDIKD

-377 KYTNTQDISSKPLQM
+377 KYTNTHDISSKPLQM
-392 SVNAGVGIQFDFV
+392 SVNAGVGIQFDFIE
-405 DNVGIYAEP
+405 NVGIYAEP

-422 GSALQTIYKEKPL
+422 GSVLQTIYKEKPL
-435 NFNLNVGVRFKLGK
+435 NFNLNVGVRFKLSK
-449 WKQ
+449 Y

>member
-32 LPKLNDGV
+32 LPKLNDGG
-40 MLTHKPQRTA
+40 MLTDKPQRTA

-73 FLGNSA
+73 FLGNDVQ
-79 KDNINIATNTPKHP
+79 DNINLATNTTKHP
-93 NMLASNQ
+93 NMLASNK
-100 KPLGNEPTGVCA
+100 KPLGNEPTDICA
-112 EQATH
+112 DQATH
-117 SADDLLSEQ
+117 SEDNLLAEQ
-126 PVLASASM
+126 PT
-134 EQPVLASASTEQ
+134 LASASTEQ
-146 PTLANASTE
+146 PTLASASTE
-155 TDVKVISSKEENS
+155 TDVKEIGSKKENSKEEN
-168 SKEEYSKKEEN
+168 KQTET
-179 GKENEQAEVKPEK
+179 KPVK
-192 REDSRVLPKSQNDA
+192 REDSYVLPHNQDNN
-206 LLAYNDLTERRGSA
+206 LLAFNDMTERRGDEDA
-220 DVSSRWSVSTG
+220 PSRWSVSTG
-231 AMGGLGASS
+231 AMGGLGASG
-240 TTTAYGDYLVL
+240 TTIAYGDYLVL
-251 ASPGVMDAKDS
+251 SCPGVMDTKDS

-269 VNRDVEQKTEYDHHL
+269 INRDIETKTEYDHHL

-345 FRWISL
+345 FRWLGL

-377 KYTNTQDISSKPLQM
+377 KYTNTHDISSKPLQM
-392 SVNAGVGIQFDFV
+392 SVNAGVGIQFNV
-405 DNVGIYAEP
+405 HDNVGIYAEP

-435 NFNLNVGVRFKLGK
+435 NFNLNVGVRFKLSK
-449 WKQ
+449 Y

>member
-60 AAAASVALVIGYN
+60 AAAASVALVIGYS

-79 KDNINIATNTPKHP
+79 KDNINIATNTTKHP
-93 NMLASNQ
+93 NMLASNK
-100 KPLGNEPTGVCA
+100 KPIGNEPTGVCA

-126 PVLASASM
+126 PKLAK
-134 EQPVLASASTEQ
+134 ASTEQ
-146 PTLANASTE
+146 PTLASASTE
-155 TDVKVISSKEENS
+155 TDVKEISSKEENS
-168 SKEEYSKKEEN
+168 KKEN
-179 GKENEQAEVKPEK
+179 GQTEAKPAK
-192 REDSRVLPKSQNDA
+192 REDSYVLPHNPDNN
-206 LLAYNDLTERRGSA
+206 LLAFNDMTERRGDEDA
-220 DVSSRWSVSTG
+220 PSRWSVSTG
-231 AMGGLGASS
+231 AMGGLGASG

-308 TRLSSDIKD
+308 TRLASDIKD

-345 FRWISL
+345 FRWLGL

-377 KYTNTQDISSKPLQM
+377 KYTNTHDISSKPLQM

>member
-40 MLTHKPQRTA
+40 MLTHKPQRNA
-50 KFRMWRVAGV
+50 AFRMWRVAGV

-73 FLGNSA
+73 FLGNDVQ
-79 KDNINIATNTPKHP
+79 DNINIPTNTTNHH
-93 NMLASNQ
+93 NMLASNK
-100 KPLGNEPTGVCA
+100 KPLGNEPTGICA
-112 EQATH
+112 DQATH

-126 PVLASASM
+126 PALAK
-134 EQPVLASASTEQ
+134 ASTEQ

-155 TDVKVISSKEENS
+155 TDVKEISSKKENSKEEN
-168 SKEEYSKKEEN
+168 
-179 GKENEQAEVKPEK
+179 GQTEVKPEK
-192 REDSRVLPKSQNDA
+192 REDNRMLRKNQDDA
-206 LLAYNDLTERRGSA
+206 LLAYNDVTERSGSTDA
-220 DVSSRWSVSTG
+220 PSRWSVSTG
-231 AMGGLGASS
+231 AMGGLGASG

-251 ASPGVMDAKDS
+251 SCPGGADTKDS
-262 PMLDMNT
+262 PMLDMSS

-325 GEQRLHYVG
+325 GEQRLHYIG

-345 FRWISL
+345 FRWLGL

-392 SVNAGVGIQFDFV
+392 SVNAGVGIQFDFI

-435 NFNLNVGVRFKLGK
+435 NFNLNVGVKFKLGK
-449 WKQ
+449 WKP

>member
-19 DAPEGLWEGISRE
+19 DAPEGLWEGISRRM
-32 LPKLNDGV
+32 PKLNDGV

-60 AAAASVALVIGYN
+60 AAAASVALVIGYS

-93 NMLASNQ
+93 NMLASNK

-126 PVLASASM
+126 PKLAN
-134 EQPVLASASTEQ
+134 ASTEQ
-146 PTLANASTE
+146 PTLASASME
-155 TDVKVISSKEENS
+155 PDVKEISSKEENS
-168 SKEEYSKKEEN
+168 KEEN
-179 GKENEQAEVKPEK
+179 KQTETKTAK
-192 REDSRVLPKSQNDA
+192 REDSYVLPHNPDNN
-206 LLAYNDLTERRGSA
+206 LLAFNDMTERRGDEDA
-220 DVSSRWSVSTG
+220 PSRWSVSTG
-231 AMGGLGASS
+231 AMGGLGASG
-240 TTTAYGDYLVL
+240 TTTAYGDHLVL
-251 ASPGVMDAKDS
+251 SSPGVADTKDS

-269 VNRDVEQKTEYDHHL
+269 INRDIETKTEYDHHL

-297 DRLSISSGLTY
+297 GRLSISSGLTY

-345 FRWISL
+345 SRWISL

-365 TTDEGY
+365 TTDEWY
-371 VENNTM
+371 AENNTM

-392 SVNAGVGIQFDFV
+392 SVNAGVGIQFDFI

-435 NFNLNVGVRFKLGK
+435 NFNLNVGVRFKLSK
-449 WKQ
+449 Y

>member
-19 DAPEGLWEGISRE
+19 DAPEGLWEGISRRM
-32 LPKLNDGV
+32 PKLNDGG
-40 MLTHKPQRTA
+40 MLTDKPQRTA

-60 AAAASVALVIGYN
+60 AAAASVALVIGYS
-73 FLGNSA
+73 FLGNDVQ
-79 KDNINIATNTPKHP
+79 DNINIPTNTTKHP
-93 NMLASNQ
+93 NMLASSQ
-100 KPLGNEPTGVCA
+100 KPIGNEPTGVCA
-112 EQATH
+112 DQATH

-126 PVLASASM
+126 PTLAK
-134 EQPVLASASTEQ
+134 ASTEQ

-155 TDVKVISSKEENS
+155 TNVKEISSKKENSKEEN
-168 SKEEYSKKEEN
+168 K
-179 GKENEQAEVKPEK
+179 QAEVKPEK
-192 REDSRVLPKSQNDA
+192 REDNRMLRKNQDDA
-206 LLAYNDLTERRGSA
+206 LLAYNDVTERSGSTDA
-220 DVSSRWSVSTG
+220 PSRWSVSTG
-231 AMGGLGASS
+231 AMGGLGASG

-251 ASPGVMDAKDS
+251 SCPGGADTKDS
-262 PMLDMNT
+262 PMLDMSS
-269 VNRDVEQKTEYDHHL
+269 VNRDVETKKEYDHHL

-308 TRLSSDIKD
+308 TRLASDIKD

-345 FRWISL
+345 FRWLGL

-377 KYTNTQDISSKPLQM
+377 KYTNTHDISSKPLQM
-392 SVNAGVGIQFDFV
+392 SVNAGVGIQFDFI

-449 WKQ
+449 

>member
-19 DAPEGLWEGISRE
+19 DAPEGLWEGISRRM
-32 LPKLNDGV
+32 PKLNDGV

-60 AAAASVALVIGYN
+60 AAAASVALVIGYS
-73 FLGNSA
+73 FFGNSA

-93 NMLASNQ
+93 NMLASSQ
-100 KPLGNEPTGVCA
+100 KPLGNEPTGVNA
-112 EQATH
+112 DQATH
-117 SADDLLSEQ
+117 SVDDLLAEQ
-126 PVLASASM
+126 PTLASAST
-134 EQPVLASASTEQ
+134 EQPTLASVSTEQ

-155 TDVKVISSKEENS
+155 TNVKEISSKEEN
-168 SKEEYSKKEEN
+168 KQTE
-179 GKENEQAEVKPEK
+179 AKPAK
-192 REDSRVLPKSQNDA
+192 REDSYVLPHNPDNN
-206 LLAYNDLTERRGSA
+206 LLAFNDMTERRGDEDA
-220 DVSSRWSVSTG
+220 SSRWTVSTG
-231 AMGGLGASS
+231 AMGGLGASG

-308 TRLSSDIKD
+308 TRLASDIKD

-345 FRWISL
+345 FRWLGL

-392 SVNAGVGIQFDFV
+392 SVNAGVGIQFDFI

-435 NFNLNVGVRFKLGK
+435 NFNLNVGVRFKLSK
-449 WKQ
+449 Y

>member
-32 LPKLNDGV
+32 LPKLNDGG
-40 MLTHKPQRTA
+40 MLTDKPQRTA

-60 AAAASVALVIGYN
+60 AAAASVALVIGYS
-73 FLGNSA
+73 FLGNDVQ
-79 KDNINIATNTPKHP
+79 DNINIATNTTKHP
-93 NMLASNQ
+93 NMLASNK
-100 KPLGNEPTGVCA
+100 KPIGNEPTGVCA
-112 EQATH
+112 NQTTH
-117 SADDLLSEQ
+117 SADNLL
-126 PVLASASM
+126 A
-134 EQPVLASASTEQ
+134 EQ

-155 TDVKVISSKEENS
+155 QPTLASASMETDVKEISNKENSKEENN
-168 SKEEYSKKEEN
+168 SKKEEN
-179 GKENEQAEVKPEK
+179 SKKENGQTEVKPEK
-192 REDSRVLPKSQNDA
+192 REDNRMLRKNQDDA
-206 LLAYNDLTERRGSA
+206 LLAYNDVTERSGSTDA
-220 DVSSRWSVSTG
+220 PSRWSVSTG
-231 AMGGLGASS
+231 AMGGLGASG

-251 ASPGVMDAKDS
+251 SCPGVADTKDS
-262 PMLDMNT
+262 PMLDMSS
-269 VNRDVEQKTEYDHHL
+269 VNRDVETKTEYEHHL

-345 FRWISL
+345 FRWLGL

-377 KYTNTQDISSKPLQM
+377 KYTNTHDISSKPLQM
-392 SVNAGVGIQFDFV
+392 SVNAGVGIQFDFI

-449 WKQ
+449 WKP

>member
-19 DAPEGLWEGISRE
+19 DAPEGLWEGISRRM
-32 LPKLNDGV
+32 PKLNDGG
-40 MLTHKPQRTA
+40 MLTDKPQRTA
-50 KFRMWRVAGV
+50 KFRMWRVTGV
-60 AAAASVALVIGYN
+60 AAAASVALVIGYS
-73 FLGNSA
+73 FLGNDT
-79 KDNINIATNTPKHP
+79 KDNINIATNTTNHH
-93 NMLASNQ
+93 NMLASNK
-100 KPLGNEPTGVCA
+100 KPLGNEPTDICA

-126 PVLASASM
+126 SALAKA
-134 EQPVLASASTEQ
+134 LTEQ
-146 PTLANASTE
+146 PTLANASME
-155 TDVKVISSKEENS
+155 TDVKEIGSKEENN
-168 SKEEYSKKEEN
+168 SKKEEN
-179 GKENEQAEVKPEK
+179 SKKENGQTEVKPEK
-192 REDSRVLPKSQNDA
+192 REDNRMLRKNQDDA
-206 LLAYNDLTERRGSA
+206 LLAYNDVTERSGSTDA
-220 DVSSRWSVSTG
+220 PSRWSVSTG
-231 AMGGLGASS
+231 AMGGLGASG
-240 TTTAYGDYLVL
+240 TTTAYGDNLVL
-251 ASPGVMDAKDS
+251 SCPGVMDTKDS
-262 PMLDMNT
+262 PMLDMSS
-269 VNRDVEQKTEYDHHL
+269 VNRDEETKTEYEHHL

-308 TRLSSDIKD
+308 TRLASDIKD

-345 FRWISL
+345 FRWLGL

-392 SVNAGVGIQFDFV
+392 SVNAGVGIQFDFI

-435 NFNLNVGVRFKLGK
+435 NFNLNVGVRFKLSK
-449 WKQ
+449 F